1 MKSILL
7 SFARAG
13 SKQYISFFLLVIG
26 FKGLSNITLGF
37 RTHMRIYFEHL
48 EGF

>member
-13 SKQYISFFLLVIG
+13 STKVISFFLILIG
-26 FKGLSNITLGF
+26 FKEYKL
-37 RTHMRIYFEHL
+37 
-48 EGF
+48 